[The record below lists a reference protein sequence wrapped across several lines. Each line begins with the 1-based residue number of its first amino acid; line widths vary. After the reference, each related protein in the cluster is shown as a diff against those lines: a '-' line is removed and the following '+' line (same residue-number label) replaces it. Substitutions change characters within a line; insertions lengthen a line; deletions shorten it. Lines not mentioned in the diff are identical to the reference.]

1 MSYQV
6 YAVVL
11 AAGKGRRMGG
21 PFHKQYMELAGRPIL
36 AHTLASFD
44 AAPSVDAL
52 ILVSMEEEYIKKEIL
67 NRYPVGKAVF
77 FVEGGEER
85 QESVWNAICSIKGGE
100 IAVIH
105 DGVRPL
111 TTVEV
116 IEKCIAAARR
126 YGASAAG
133 MPVKDT
139 IKETDENGFSVH
151 TPDRS
156 RLWLIQT
163 PQAFRLPLLLEAHR
177 KAREDQYLGTDDSS
191 LVERLGHPVKLVEG
205 GYSNIKITT
214 PEDLEIAAQYLRSGR
229 GKI

>member
-67 NRYPVGKAVF
+67 NRYPVGKTVF

-139 IKETDENGFSVH
+139 I
-151 TPDRS
+151 
-156 RLWLIQT
+156 
-163 PQAFRLPLLLEAHR
+163 
-177 KAREDQYLGTDDSS
+177 
-191 LVERLGHPVKLVEG
+191 
-205 GYSNIKITT
+205 
-214 PEDLEIAAQYLRSGR
+214 
-229 GKI
+229 